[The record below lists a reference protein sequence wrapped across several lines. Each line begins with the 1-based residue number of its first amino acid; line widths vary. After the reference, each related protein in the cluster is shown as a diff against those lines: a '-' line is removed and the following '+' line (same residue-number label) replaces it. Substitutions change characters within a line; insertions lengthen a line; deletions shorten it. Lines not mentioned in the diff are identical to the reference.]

1 MSSTSQDKDS
11 ATIEDLAGLAF
22 EPWRPEPG
30 GWSPPTNAEWVDFAN
45 PHLISVR
52 LAWLTLQKSK
62 ADLVAMCDELDDEAM
77 TELVKQLGQSADWF
91 EGLHKVLASAECR
104 IMCACAALNADSPDG

>member
-1 MSSTSQDKDS
+1 MKVDGERNDD
-11 ATIEDLAGLAF
+11 DLAAMATLDFGPVSGLA
-22 EPWRPEPG
+22 ER
-30 GWSPPTNAEWVDFAN
+30 WSPPTNAEWADLAN

-62 ADLVAMCDELDDEAM
+62 ADLVAMCDELDDDAM
-77 TELVKQLGQSADWF
+77 TELVNQIGRSADWF

-104 IMCACAALNADSPDG
+104 IMCACAALSVST